1 MMKYV
6 FSAIA
11 IALILMIL
19 AMRGRRKHPKLAEL
33 CKWYY
38 AHRGCHGN
46 GVPENS
52 MQAFR
57 IAKESGYGIELDV
70 HLMADGTLAVIH
82 DSSLL
87 RTAGCEICIEDLTA
101 EQLADFPLEGTQEKI
116 PCLDQVLALYNG
128 EAPLLIELKSYR
140 NNYAEL
146 CQKTCQLLDHY
157 NGLYCM
163 ESFDPRCIV
172 WLKKNRPDIV
182 RGQLAENY
190 FKTPGCKVPFVLKLI
205 LANHFMNF
213 ISLPDFIAYRYSDR
227 KRIVNWICR
236 KVWGLASFSWTI
248 CSENEFE
255 TAVSE
260 NWTPIFEGF
269 KP

>member
-1 MMKYV
+1 MII
-6 FSAIA
+6 FGIIL
-11 IALILMIL
+11 IALVVLIVF
-19 AMRGRRKHPKLAEL
+19 AMRGRRKHPLLPEL
-33 CKWYY
+33 KQWSY

-52 MQAFR
+52 MLAFQ

-70 HLMADGTLAVIH
+70 HLMADGNLAVIH
-82 DSSLL
+82 DSSLK
-87 RTAGCEICIEDLTA
+87 RTAGSEICIEDLTLP
-101 EQLADFPLEGTQEKI
+101 QLSEFALEGTQEKI
-116 PCLDQVLALYNG
+116 PLLEQVLALYNG

-140 NNYAEL
+140 DNYAEL
-146 CQKTCQLLDHY
+146 CQKTCRLLQDY
-157 NGLYCM
+157 KGLYCM
-163 ESFDPRCIV
+163 ESFDPRCVI

-190 FKTPGCKVPFVLKLI
+190 FKIADCKVPFVLKLI

-213 ISLPDFIAYRYSDR
+213 LSLPDFIAYRYSDR
-227 KRIVNWICR
+227 KRLVNWVCR
-236 KVWGLASFSWTI
+236 KLWGLSAFSWTI
-248 CSENEFE
+248 LSQQEYD

-260 NWTPIFEGF
+260 NWVPIFEGF